1 MDELEQGAQTGE
13 AGQTPEM
20 PRVAA
25 VVTTYYPRSHAD
37 VIVSKLLADYTHP
50 APRDVARYDFHK
62 AARNLTEAPLPTD
75 EQGWLKRPRVRVV
88 SLYTDQ
94 VPAND
99 ISREW
104 SARSGVPIY
113 GTVREA
119 LTLGGDRLAV
129 DGVVIVGEHGDYPH
143 NERGQHLY
151 PRRELFE
158 QAIDVI
164 REAGRP
170 VPIFVDKHLSYSWAN
185 ARWMVDTA
193 RALGVPL
200 MAGSSVPTTPISWRR
215 PQVQLPLG
223 SRVHRTLVAA
233 GPPLEAYGFHAL
245 EALQCVVERRAGG
258 ESGVAAVQCLTGEA
272 MWQAGRQGRWDES
285 LLEGA
290 LAVSERRAPGD
301 PRQLAKEPA
310 VFLLEYR
317 DGLRAAVCIL
327 GGVTGQRAVAA
338 DVTPPGSTA
347 PERLAFRFGEGGQ
360 EPYAHF
366 AWQVEK
372 IQDLICS
379 GREPQ
384 PVERTLL
391 TTGVLDRAMESHWR
405 GGVRLETP
413 ELAVTYRVDSDEV

>member
-1 MDELEQGAQTGE
+1 MTDGGRITE
-13 AGQTPEM
+13 AGAAAETSGM

-25 VVTTYYPRSHAD
+25 VVTAYYPRSHAD

-50 APRDVARYDFHK
+50 APRDLARYDFHR

-75 EQGWLKRPRVRVV
+75 DRGQLKRPRVQVV

-104 SARSGVPIY
+104 SERSGVPIF
-113 GTVREA
+113 GTVRGA

-158 QAIDVI
+158 QAVDVI
-164 REAGRP
+164 HEAGRP
-170 VPIFVDKHLSYSWAN
+170 VPIFVDKHLSYSWTN
-185 ARWMVDTA
+185 AKWMVDTA
-193 RALGVPL
+193 RELRIPL
-200 MAGSSVPTTPISWRR
+200 MAGSSVPTTPVSWRR
-215 PQVQLPLG
+215 PRMQLPLG
-223 SRVHRTLVAA
+223 SRVHRALVAA

-245 EALQCVVERRAGG
+245 EALQCIVERRAGG
-258 ESGVAAVQCLTGEA
+258 ETGVAAVQCLTGEA
-272 MWQAGRQGRWDES
+272 MWQGGSRGLWDEA
-285 LLEGA
+285 LLERA
-290 LAVSERRAPGD
+290 LAVSERRVPGD
-301 PRQLAKEPA
+301 PRQLAKAPT
-310 VFLLEYR
+310 VFVLEYR

-327 GGVTGQRAVAA
+327 GGVTSQRAVAA
-338 DVTPPGSTA
+338 DVTPPGGA
-347 PERLAFRFGEGGQ
+347 ALERLAFRFGEGGQ

-366 AWQVEK
+366 AWQAEK

-413 ELAVTYRVDSDEV
+413 ELAIAYAVAPE